1 MTSPL
6 PDSRVSGMFRQVV
19 KFYETKQYKKGLKV
33 ADQVR
38 RDACGCSVIVAPVL
52 ACLLACLLLQ
62 ASELACALLCA
73 LCPSARPRTWGNP
86 HCGPGGLCDG

>member
-38 RDACGCSVIVAPVL
+38 RDACGCFS
-52 ACLLACLLLQ
+52 
-62 ASELACALLCA
+62 
-73 LCPSARPRTWGNP
+73 
-86 HCGPGGLCDG
+86 HCSPCSRMPAGMPAAAGK